1 MLSVFGKEIQL
12 YTQPMDMRRGI
23 DGLLMI
29 VTSQFRGEIQLEN
42 LYLFINR
49 RLDKIKILYW
59 DRNGFCLWHKR
70 LEKGI
75 FKVNF
80 DSKEKT
86 CLLTAAELRWLLD
99 GLDYTKTQGHKNLNY
114 ETFF

>member
-1 MLSVFGKEIQL
+1 MLSIFGKEIQL

-29 VTSQFRGEIQLEN
+29 VTSHFRDETHLES

-59 DRNGFCLWHKR
+59 DLNGFCLWHKR
-70 LEKGI
+70 LEKDT
-75 FKVNF
+75 FKVHF
-80 DSKEKT
+80 DSKGKT